1 MIDQLR
7 SDLQDRLE
15 QLLAEAHKLRRALGA
30 LGPHDGTAPAPKSRS
45 TSTRTTPASQAR
57 SAGTAGSRARTVSAR
72 EPNAPPATRLN
83 QPRADASSKAQVRT
97 APRGTKNAVLSAL
110 AHGHTMTASE
120 VAAATGLGRASVST
134 TLSKL
139 AKTGEV
145 RKAER
150 GYRRAERST
159 PKRSARAARERTSA

>member
-1 MIDQLR
+1 MIDRLR

-15 QLLAEAHKLRRALGA
+15 LLLAEADKLRRALGA
-30 LGPHDGTAPAPKSRS
+30 LGPHDGTAPAPNSRS
-45 TSTRTTPASQAR
+45 TSTRTTSASAR
-57 SAGTAGSRARTVSAR
+57 SARTAGSRARTVSAR
-72 EPNAPPATRLN
+72 EPNAPPATRPN

-110 AHGHTMTASE
+110 AHGHAMTASE

-139 AKTGEV
+139 ANTGEV
-145 RKAER
+145 SKAER